1 MDGRERRR
9 RGVRLTAAA
18 LVALLGLAACGSGDS
33 GESKDSA
40 ASAPEAAS
48 ADRDRAGGAAEQP
61 AEKAEQGGGAG
72 APDLRVDQR
81 SIIYTGTMRV
91 EVDDVDAAARSA
103 IATVTAA
110 GGFVGGDQRRSANAD
125 ARAELELRVP
135 AAKFYGVVDEL
146 AKLGRQQRREIHTE
160 DVTERVVDLDARIT
174 TQRARVESAR
184 RLLAR
189 ATTIS
194 DLVSLENELSRREAD
209 LASLEAKKERLTDLA
224 SLSTITVSLVGP
236 DASTAD
242 EETEVG
248 FLAGLKGG
256 WNVFV
261 ASMTIL
267 LTVLGAVLPW
277 LVALGVPLAV
287 LLVALR
293 RRRRRAGPPSVGP
306 AAPVPAA
313 PPVRPAGP
321 PTAPPPV
328 PAARSEP

>member
-33 GESKDSA
+33 GGSNDSA
-40 ASAPEAAS
+40 VSAPQAAP
-48 ADRDRAGGAAEQP
+48 ADKDRAGGR
-61 AEKAEQGGGAG
+61 AEQGGGQAERGGGQAEQGGAG

-91 EVDDVDAAARSA
+91 QVDDVDAASRSA
-103 IATVTAA
+103 IATVTAV
-110 GGFVGGDQRRSANAD
+110 GGFVGGDQRRSADAD
-125 ARAELELRVP
+125 ATAQLELRVP
-135 AAKFYGVVDEL
+135 AAKFHEVVDEL

-160 DVTERVVDLDARIT
+160 DVTEQVVDLDARIT

-189 ATTIS
+189 ATTIT

-209 LASLEAKKERLTDLA
+209 LASLEAKKKRLADLT

-236 DASTAD
+236 DVSTAD
-242 EETEVG
+242 EETEIG
-248 FLAGLKGG
+248 FLVGLKGG
-256 WNVFV
+256 WQVFLT
-261 ASMTIL
+261 SMTVL

-277 LVALGVPLAV
+277 LLVFGVPLVV
-287 LLVALR
+287 LLVVLR
-293 RRRRRAGPPSVGP
+293 RRRRRGPPPVTPAGP
-306 AAPVPAA
+306 AAPL
-313 PPVRPAGP
+313 

-328 PAARSEP
+328 PAARSGP

>member
-18 LVALLGLAACGSGDS
+18 LIALLGLAACGGGDS
-33 GESKDSA
+33 GGSKDSA

-61 AEKAEQGGGAG
+61 GGKAEQGAGAG

-110 GGFVGGDQRRSANAD
+110 GGFVGGDQRRSADAD

-135 AAKFYGVVDEL
+135 AAKFYEVVDEL

-160 DVTERVVDLDARIT
+160 DVTEQVVDLDARIT

-189 ATTIS
+189 ATSIS

-248 FLAGLKGG
+248 FLVGLKGG
-256 WNVFV
+256 WKVFL

-293 RRRRRAGPPSVGP
+293 RRRRRAGPP
-306 AAPVPAA
+306 
-313 PPVRPAGP
+313 PVRPVGPGASLP

>member
-33 GESKDSA
+33 GGNKDSA

-48 ADRDRAGGAAEQP
+48 ADKDRAGGAAEQGGGQ
-61 AEKAEQGGGAG
+61 AEQGGGAG

-91 EVDDVDAAARSA
+91 QVDDVDAAARSA

-110 GGFVGGDQRRSANAD
+110 GGFVGGDQRRSADAD
-125 ARAELELRVP
+125 ATAQLELRVP

-146 AKLGRQQRREIHTE
+146 AKLGRQERREIDTE
-160 DVTERVVDLDARIT
+160 DVTEQVVDLDARIT

-189 ATTIS
+189 ATTIT
-194 DLVSLENELSRREAD
+194 DLVSLENELSRRESD
-209 LASLEAKKERLTDLA
+209 LASLEAKKERLADLA

-236 DASTAD
+236 DVSTAD
-242 EETEVG
+242 EETEIG
-248 FLAGLKGG
+248 FLVGLKGG
-256 WNVFV
+256 WKVFLT
-261 ASMTIL
+261 SMTVL

-277 LVALGVPLAV
+277 LLVFGVPLAV
-287 LLVALR
+287 LLVVLR
-293 RRRRRAGPPSVGP
+293 RRRRRGPPPVTPAGP
-306 AAPVPAA
+306 AAPL
-313 PPVRPAGP
+313 

-328 PAARSEP
+328 PAARSGP

>member
-33 GESKDSA
+33 GGNKDSA

-48 ADRDRAGGAAEQP
+48 ADKDRAGGAAEQGGGQ
-61 AEKAEQGGGAG
+61 AQQGGGAG

-91 EVDDVDAAARSA
+91 QVDDVDAAARSA

-110 GGFVGGDQRRSANAD
+110 GGFVGGDRRRSADAD
-125 ARAELELRVP
+125 ATAQLELRVP

-146 AKLGRQQRREIHTE
+146 AKLGRQDRREIDTE
-160 DVTERVVDLDARIT
+160 DVTEQVVDLDARIT

-209 LASLEAKKERLTDLA
+209 LASLEAKKERLTDLT

-236 DASTAD
+236 DATTAD
-242 EETEVG
+242 EETEIG
-248 FLAGLKGG
+248 FLVGLKGG
-256 WNVFV
+256 WEVFLT
-261 ASMTIL
+261 SMTIL

-277 LVALGVPLAV
+277 LLVFGVPLAV
-287 LLVALR
+287 LLVMLR
-293 RRRRRAGPPSVGP
+293 RRRRANPPPAPPAGP
-306 AAPVPAA
+306 AAPL
-313 PPVRPAGP
+313 

-328 PAARSEP
+328 PAARSGP